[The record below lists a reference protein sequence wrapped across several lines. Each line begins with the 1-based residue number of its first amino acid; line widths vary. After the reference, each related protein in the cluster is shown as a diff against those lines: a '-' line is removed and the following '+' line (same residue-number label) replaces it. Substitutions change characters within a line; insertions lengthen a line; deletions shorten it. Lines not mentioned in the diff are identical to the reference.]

1 MVSILTISGRRG
13 APTVVSHPPVSGPI
27 TGQKPDEDCA
37 VVGYAGNRNAF
48 PFLLTGLKSLQ
59 HRGQES
65 AGIATFDGS
74 MIRIK
79 KGMGLVSEVF
89 KESDPSLNQS
99 LAGNIGVAHTRYST
113 HGSKNLE
120 NAGPITI
127 SNSIGYIAISHNG
140 EITNATQLREEMKK
154 RGSAFITSSDTE
166 VMLMEI
172 SRNIIELGINAGLR
186 NAVSRLRGAYACALM
201 INGTLYALRDPMGIR
216 PLILGQVGD
225 SYIIASESCVMDVLG
240 GSVVRDVKP
249 GELIEITPSG
259 YKTVFIASTPNTA
272 HCMFEY
278 VYFARPDSVIDGS
291 EVFSA
296 RIQMGRRL
304 AKEYPVEADIVIP
317 VPDSGRAQALGFSQ
331 QSGIPYGEGLIK
343 NRYSERTFIMPTQE
357 QRANA
362 VRLKLNPIKSAISGK
377 RIVLV
382 EDSIVR
388 GNTINYTVKIL
399 RSQGAKEVH
408 VRVASPPIIAP
419 CYFGVDMKT
428 RDQFLARDKTMK
440 EIADEIGADSV
451 GYISIDGLIESIGL
465 ANQGLCLGC
474 LTGSYPV
481 PIPGEKYSFQSELE
495 NYQNS

>member
-1 MVSILTISGRRG
+1 
-13 APTVVSHPPVSGPI
+13 
-27 TGQKPDEDCA
+27 
-37 VVGYAGNRNAF
+37 
-48 PFLLTGLKSLQ
+48 
-59 HRGQES
+59 
-65 AGIATFDGS
+65 
-74 MIRIK
+74 
-79 KGMGLVSEVF
+79 
-89 KESDPSLNQS
+89 
-99 LAGNIGVAHTRYST
+99 
-113 HGSKNLE
+113 
-120 NAGPITI
+120 
-127 SNSIGYIAISHNG
+127 
-140 EITNATQLREEMKK
+140 
-154 RGSAFITSSDTE
+154 
-166 VMLMEI
+166 
-172 SRNIIELGINAGLR
+172 
-186 NAVSRLRGAYACALM
+186 
-201 INGTLYALRDPMGIR
+201 
-216 PLILGQVGD
+216 
-225 SYIIASESCVMDVLG
+225 
-240 GSVVRDVKP
+240 
-249 GELIEITPSG
+249 
-259 YKTVFIASTPNTA
+259 
-272 HCMFEY
+272 
-278 VYFARPDSVIDGS
+278 
-291 EVFSA
+291 
-296 RIQMGRRL
+296 
-304 AKEYPVEADIVIP
+304 
-317 VPDSGRAQALGFSQ
+317 
-331 QSGIPYGEGLIK
+331 
-343 NRYSERTFIMPTQE
+343 MPTQE